1 MQRSGLIQGSRLPFQ
16 ERQVVGGMVD
26 EVVPLVGTDV
36 PGDDLGSAADDHL
49 VHVSLYPCCLT
60 INALAHYRGQHL
72 TVIARLPHIAR
83 LPQQSNSMFV
93 VVPGYRDELLISGSS

>member
-1 MQRSGLIQGSRLPFQ
+1 
-16 ERQVVGGMVD
+16 MVD

-72 TVIARLPHIAR
+72 TVIARLP
-83 LPQQSNSMFV
+83 QQSNSMFV
-93 VVPGYRDELLISGSS
+93 VMPDYRDELLISGSS

>member
-72 TVIARLPHIAR
+72 TVIARLP
-83 LPQQSNSMFV
+83 QQSNSMFV